1 MYVIKKIQA
10 RQAHAVPSRVSRT
23 MGPFPPEIF
32 KGPEVI
38 NPYAPTP
45 EEWLV
50 CSECGGKE
58 LEVNIPFHVCYED
71 EEEDDYGR
79 E

>member
-1 MYVIKKIQA
+1 MHVVKKIKA
-10 RQAHAVPSRVSRT
+10 RQPYPTPTRVGRA

-38 NPYAPTP
+38 NPYDPTP
-45 EEWLV
+45 EEYLV

-58 LEVNIPFHVCYED
+58 LEVNIPYHVCW
-71 EEEDDYGR
+71 EEDNG
-79 E
+79 